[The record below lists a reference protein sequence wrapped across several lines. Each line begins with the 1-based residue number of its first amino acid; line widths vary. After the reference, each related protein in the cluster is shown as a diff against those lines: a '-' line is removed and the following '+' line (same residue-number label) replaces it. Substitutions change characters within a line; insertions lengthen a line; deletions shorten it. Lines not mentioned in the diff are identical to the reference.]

1 MSEITSKLL
10 AADMIGQYVSQGEG
24 VVDCTEDFQCEKC
37 KSTFST
43 ESTLNKHQ
51 HQTSYDNATI
61 GYQATIIR
69 NM

>member
-10 AADMIGQYVSQGEG
+10 VADMIGQYVSQGEG

-51 HQTSYDNATI
+51 HQTS
-61 GYQATIIR
+61 
-69 NM
+69 